1 MKPGWMVLLALIGTG
16 GTAPKIAADDISAS
30 DNPLAMRVKQEHRY
44 RLSAAIRPLLFWVGA
59 KNVGAAHIVWR
70 DQEEGRKG
78 YELLLGS
85 DPARAPRRINRWG
98 FVREDAGADGAIMLG
113 VMNRSED
120 DSLTTAQ
127 AKMAQEAKEG
137 RFLFKMIRASLNA
150 DETRAENR
158 VVYAPTD
165 FTVRQLEDLQRY
177 VESTKPPPRVRTGR
191 LPPGT
196 HPGLLFGTAS
206 LVDAGVEASRTP
218 GNAGPT
224 LRKVQYTFNAAL
236 YDLILKSWQRV
247 EKVQYGKR
255 THQKLV
261 RLEFESRNLEKG
273 SVERFTLICGTDGPL
288 AGVPVFIQ
296 YQPKWWFKIEG
307 VLDEDVAL

>member
-1 MKPGWMVLLALIGTG
+1 MRAGWLVLLALVSAGAARTG
-16 GTAPKIAADDISAS
+16 AGDDPSPN
-30 DNPLAMRVKQEHRY
+30 DNPLAMRVKQQHRY

-59 KNVGAAHIVWR
+59 KNVGDAHIVWR
-70 DQEEGRKG
+70 DQEGGRKG

-98 FVREDAGADGAIMLG
+98 FVREDAGPTDAIMLG

-120 DSLTTAQ
+120 DNLTSAQ

-137 RFLFKMIRASLNA
+137 RFLFKMIRASLNGN
-150 DETRAENR
+150 ETRAENR
-158 VVYAPTD
+158 VVYAPKD

-177 VESTKPPPRVRTGR
+177 VELTEPPPRVRTGR
-191 LPPGT
+191 LPQGT

-206 LVDAGVEASRTP
+206 LVDAGVEASRAA
-218 GNAGPT
+218 GNAGPA
-224 LRKVQYTFNAAL
+224 LRKVQYTFNTAL

-247 EKVQYGKR
+247 DKVQHGKR

-273 SVERFTLICGTDGPL
+273 TVERFTLICGTDGPL

-307 VLDEDVAL
+307 VLDEDVTL